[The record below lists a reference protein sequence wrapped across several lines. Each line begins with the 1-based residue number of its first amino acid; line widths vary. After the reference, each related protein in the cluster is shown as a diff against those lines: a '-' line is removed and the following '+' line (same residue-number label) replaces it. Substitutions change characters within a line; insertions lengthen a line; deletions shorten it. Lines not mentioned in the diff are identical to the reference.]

1 MMIGK
6 WGPVS
11 KRQRRG
17 RMNRRK
23 WERRWKRMRISSVG
37 WRIPKPAVNYAPILY
52 CVTTFLN
59 R

>member
-1 MMIGK
+1 MTNDDWPWGRMIGK

-37 WRIPKPAVNYAPILY
+37 W
-52 CVTTFLN
+52 
-59 R
+59 